1 MALRRLLDQDA
12 QRERRNQQLLLERLS
27 RVAERLIA
35 QEISGTT
42 LAMVKR
48 WEASG
53 QVIAPD
59 EHLRRIESLL
69 RRIWRASVE
78 GMAKRISAA
87 AKSASKPD
95 VVKEQAKW
103 DLFVSEYIADFGGE
117 KIQQITTTTREQIMA
132 QIAIGQ
138 AEGLGQ
144 REIAK
149 IISNNAPT
157 IGRQRGALIART
169 ETHGAGNYGAKKQAE
184 STGLNMR
191 REWIAADNPGRTRD
205 AHEDANEQ
213 IVDMDQPFIVDGESL
228 DYPGDPSGSAANVIN
243 CRCAVGYIVVD

>member
-27 RVAERLIA
+27 RVAERLLSK
-35 QEISGTT
+35 EITGTT

-53 QVIAPD
+53 QVTSPD
-59 EHLRRIESLL
+59 EHIRRIESLL

-191 REWIAADNPGRTRD
+191 REWIAASGERTRSSHNAADGQTVGMDEPFTVGD
-205 AHEDANEQ
+205 AKL
-213 IVDMDQPFIVDGESL
+213 MF
-228 DYPGDPSGSAANVIN
+228 PGDPAGPADEIIN
-243 CRCAVGYIVVD
+243 CRCAVGYVVVD